1 LHWLIGILIF
11 LTYEFKIVLAL
22 ASWLR
27 LIGILIF
34 LADRLIGI
42 LIFLTYEFKIVLALA
57 SCIYFDK
64 LLLENRHHFLR
75 MKIPNY
81 LKMDT
86 IIRLRQ

>member
-1 LHWLIGILIF
+1 MLIGIADRYFDLLLLADRYLLIADADRYFDLFNLWLIGILIF

-22 ASWLR
+22 AS
-27 LIGILIF
+27 
-34 LADRLIGI
+34 
-42 LIFLTYEFKIVLALA
+42 
-57 SCIYFDK
+57 CNYFDK